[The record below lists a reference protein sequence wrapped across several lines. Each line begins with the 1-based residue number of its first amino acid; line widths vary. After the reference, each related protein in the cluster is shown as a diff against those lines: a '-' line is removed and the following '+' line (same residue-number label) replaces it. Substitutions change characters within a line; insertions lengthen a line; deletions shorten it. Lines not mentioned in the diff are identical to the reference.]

1 MQFLSVPGAY
11 YDQLRLKLAES
22 PVKIK
27 EDLSV
32 LQVISFYG
40 VGGTEIEVNKN
51 IFRSLTFWWITTTTV
66 TCCNYSLNRCRI
78 DPPCSWRS
86 SNVTITR

>member
-11 YDQLRLKLAES
+11 YDQLRVKLAES

-51 IFRSLTFWWITTTTV
+51 I
-66 TCCNYSLNRCRI
+66 
-78 DPPCSWRS
+78 
-86 SNVTITR
+86 

>member
-1 MQFLSVPGAY
+1 MQFLSVPVAY

-32 LQVISFYG
+32 LQVHSFY
-40 VGGTEIEVNKN
+40 VWEELK
-51 IFRSLTFWWITTTTV
+51 LK
-66 TCCNYSLNRCRI
+66 
-78 DPPCSWRS
+78 
-86 SNVTITR
+86 

>member
-11 YDQLRLKLAES
+11 YDQLRVKLAES

-40 VGGTEIEVNKN
+40 VGGTEIEVKTK
-51 IFRSLTFWWITTTTV
+51 II
-66 TCCNYSLNRCRI
+66 
-78 DPPCSWRS
+78 
-86 SNVTITR
+86 